1 MLLNDYLSFAQPLT
15 LAALA
20 AALRGREP
28 QRLPPETEARLR
40 AAYPPQTAPA
50 AGAQPA
56 HWLLA
61 HACGTGPEVPPELV
75 RRLLLLKA
83 HALSQAPAGAPVGA
97 AKRLLDF
104 YNRDVWPV
112 VYEQG
117 TAETPLAHVCLP
129 LLGLGDVNY
138 QGYRLAAADVLELF
152 GWAPLALP
160 EQAGPQLLG
169 GAEFELAYATEAL
182 ERATHLLRA
191 SLVIAALSM
200 GAPAPAGSVAPVP
213 AISHELAQV
222 ARVVEAACDAG
233 AAASAAPLPLALHKL
248 ARTVAEVGQASAQR
262 TGNLLAAGAPVGLM
276 ALPGA
281 AASLAAYS
289 QRLSGPAP
297 APPEVRRVVENTGQ
311 LLGLELLAAA
321 RARALRQPARSSPAL
336 EAVVAA
342 FGGVVNFAAP
352 DRLLAPDLH
361 RAARFVRE
369 YEWA

>member
-1 MLLNDYLSFAQPLT
+1 MLLNDYFPFAQSLS

-20 AALRGREP
+20 TALRSQEP
-28 QRLPPETEARLR
+28 QRLPAALEAQLR
-40 AAYPPQTAPA
+40 APYPPETAPA
-50 AGAQPA
+50 ASAQPA

-83 HALSQAPAGAPVGA
+83 HALSQAPTAAPAA

-104 YNRDVWPV
+104 YNREVWPV
-112 VYEQG
+112 VYERG
-117 TAETPLAHVCLP
+117 TAEMPLAHLCLP

-152 GWAPLALP
+152 GWDPLALP
-160 EQAGPQLLG
+160 EQAGPPLLG

-191 SLVIAALSM
+191 SLAIAALSA
-200 GAPAPAGSVAPVP
+200 GASAANTG
-213 AISHELAQV
+213 HELAQV
-222 ARVVEAACDAG
+222 AQVVEAACN
-233 AAASAAPLPLALHKL
+233 AAPTGQFPLALGQL
-248 ARTVAEVGQASAQR
+248 ARTVAEIGHASAQR
-262 TGNLLAAGAPVGLM
+262 TSKLLADEAAPAGLV
-276 ALPGA
+276 ALPGV
-281 AASLAAYS
+281 AASLAAYG
-289 QRLSGPAP
+289 QRLSGTAP
-297 APPEVRRVVENTGQ
+297 AAPEVRRVVENTEQ

-321 RARALRQPARSSPAL
+321 QMPERPAHSSPPLA
-336 EAVVAA
+336 AMVAA
-342 FGGVVNFAAP
+342 FGEAVTFAVP

>member
-1 MLLNDYLSFAQPLT
+1 MPHLFPTQLLT
-15 LAALA
+15 LATLA
-20 AALRGREP
+20 TLLRSDEP
-28 QRLPPETEARLR
+28 VRL
-40 AAYPPQTAPA
+40 APA
-50 AGAQPA
+50 PVPAASLPGWPPVSSSDVAVPAHQPA
-56 HWLLA
+56 YWLLA

-83 HALSQAPAGAPVGA
+83 YALSQAPAGAPVA
-97 AKRLLDF
+97 VARRLLDF

-117 TAETPLAHVCLP
+117 TSETPLAHVCLP

-160 EQAGPQLLG
+160 ERAGQQLLG

-191 SLVIAALSM
+191 SSVIAAFSM
-200 GAPAPAGSVAPVP
+200 GPSAPDT
-213 AISHELAQV
+213 SHELAQV
-222 ARVVEAACDAG
+222 AQVVEAACNAG
-233 AAASAAPLPLALHKL
+233 AAGQLPLALHKL
-248 ARTVAEVGQASAQR
+248 ARTVVEVGQASAQR
-262 TGNLLAAGAPVGLM
+262 TSNLLAAGEAPAGLM
-276 ALPGA
+276 ALPGV
-281 AASLAAYS
+281 AASLAAYG

-297 APPEVRRVVENTGQ
+297 APPEVRRVVENTEQ

-321 RARALRQPARSSPAL
+321 RALELRQPARSSPAL
-336 EAVVAA
+336 EAVGAA
-342 FGGVVNFAAP
+342 FRGVVNFAAP